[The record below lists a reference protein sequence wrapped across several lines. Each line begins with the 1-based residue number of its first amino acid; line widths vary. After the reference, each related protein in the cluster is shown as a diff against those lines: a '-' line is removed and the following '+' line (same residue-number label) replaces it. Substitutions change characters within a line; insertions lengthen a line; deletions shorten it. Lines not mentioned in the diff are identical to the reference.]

1 MLQPLSSDDPRQIG
15 PYRLQG
21 RIGAGGMGTV
31 YLGFGA
37 DGRPAAVKVPSPG
50 LADDP
55 EFRSR
60 FRTEVAAARRV
71 RGGSVAAVL
80 DADLDGPR
88 PWMAAEYV
96 EGRSLTDAVAGR
108 GPFTGHLLDGLA
120 VGLADAL
127 VAIHAAGVIHRDLK
141 PSNILV
147 TWEGPKVIDFGI
159 ARAADSTSHTRT
171 GTLIGT
177 IVWMAPEQL
186 RGERAGPAADIFAW
200 GACMAFAATGRQPF
214 AGERPEAVAV
224 QIMTAEPDLTGV
236 PAHLA
241 PVLATALDKDS
252 ARRPTAAHLVA
263 RLVGHDVADAG
274 ESVRATETA
283 LARWWL
289 LTPPPT
295 SAPAGP
301 PPAAGPPA
309 DAYQQPFQQQ
319 SYPQAPYQQTA
330 PPGFGH
336 TPAHQPQ
343 WDQTPAGHHHPPHN
357 APGHGPDYGPGHSPG
372 HSPGPAY
379 GPVPPGPSR
388 PRRRGR
394 LATVVVALL
403 ALAGLGGVATALTL
417 RDRDSQLSAQTSV
430 ASPSYP
436 QVTSSARTSTARRSP
451 TASPRSATPTPLVS
465 RTGTPTAD
473 ATAGQLTLAEASNML
488 NERGFTVT
496 DRSGFVRGRA
506 LNVLIGRKADSPAV
520 PQQFGFFF
528 VGTEMIGKDFTDP
541 SAGIRVATARDTVV
555 VLRYALYKPADQTCC
570 PTAGTADVTFRWDG
584 TKLNVDPATIPPSD
598 PAANGSRR

>member
-1 MLQPLSSDDPRQIG
+1 RQIG
-15 PYRLQG
+15 PYRLQS

-31 YLGFGA
+31 YLGFSK
-37 DGRPAAVKVPSPG
+37 DDHPAAVKVPSPG

-88 PWMAAEYV
+88 PWMATEYV
-96 EGRSLTDAVAGR
+96 EGRSLTDAVAQR

-127 VAIHAAGVIHRDLK
+127 VAIHAAGVVHRDLK

-159 ARAADSTSHTRT
+159 ARAADSTNHTRT

-177 IVWMAPEQL
+177 LVWMAPEQL
-186 RGERAGPAADIFAW
+186 RGERAGPGADIFAW

-224 QIMTAEPDLTGV
+224 QIMTAEPDLAGV

-241 PVLATALDKDS
+241 PVLATALDKDP

-274 ESVRATETA
+274 ESVRAAETA
-283 LARWWL
+283 LAQWWS

-295 SAPAGP
+295 AARSAPQSVSGP
-301 PPAAGPPA
+301 SVHAHQPS
-309 DAYQQPFQQQ
+309 YQQVPPERWQAE
-319 SYPQAPYQQTA
+319 SY
-330 PPGFGH
+330 
-336 TPAHQPQ
+336 QPQ
-343 WDQTPAGHHHPPHN
+343 WDQTPATRRP
-357 APGHGPDYGPGHSPG
+357 AQYHGPAQAHSPA
-372 HSPGPAY
+372 PTGPA
-379 GPVPPGPSR
+379 R
-388 PRRRGR
+388 PRRRGW

-403 ALAGLGGVATALTL
+403 AIAALGGVATALTL
-417 RDRDSQLSAQTSV
+417 RERDSRLTAQDSA
-430 ASPSYP
+430 AAPSY
-436 QVTSSARTSTARRSP
+436 QQ
-451 TASPRSATPTPLVS
+451 TASPGRTPATHRNPTTGPSTVRTTTPTPRVS
-465 RTGTPTAD
+465 RTGTPTPS
-473 ATAGQLTLAEASNML
+473 TTPGHLTLAEASNTL

-496 DRSGFVRGRA
+496 DSSGFARGRT
-506 LNVLIGRKADSPAV
+506 LNVLIGRKADSPNV

-528 VGTEMIGKDFTDP
+528 VGTEMIGKDFVEP
-541 SAGIRVATARDTVV
+541 SAGISVAAARETSV
-555 VLRYALYKPADQTCC
+555 VLRYDLYEPSDKVCC
-570 PTAGTADVTFRWDG
+570 PSGGNADVTFRWDG
-584 TKLNVDPATIPPSD
+584 TKLNVDPSTIPPSD
-598 PAANGSRR
+598 PAAHGSRR